1 MRRAVADASSRAP
14 PARARRAA
22 VLRVVRLTDRSGR
35 YYLDDLAAELAALD
49 VLARPGDGRTADG
62 GGRTAAGGGRPGRWV
77 GAGAT
82 AMGLRGAAGGG
93 ELRAVLSGAHPATGQ
108 LLRHRPAVVSAY
120 DLTFA
125 APKSVSVLCG
135 LASPE
140 VAGRVVAAHTSAVE
154 QALCYVS
161 THAMGVRRR
170 VGAERPVLGTDGVV
184 GASFVH
190 GVSRTLDPHLH
201 THVVVANLAHGV
213 DGIWSAVDG
222 RGLYAHAR
230 AAGSLYDA
238 HLRHELT
245 SALGV
250 AWSRRASGALELE
263 AIGPAAIGWF
273 SARGAD
279 IRAHLAERGLGE
291 TGAARSTPARAR
303 RVAWAATRPEK
314 APARTAAS
322 LRRRW
327 VAQAADA
334 GLDAAALERE
344 LGRGRASRAGRAAPA
359 GPAGPALDEQRF
371 AAALVRTLGTSHA
384 GAARRAAVE
393 AWATA
398 AGNGASARAV
408 DGCVEAIAPWGTG
421 IGVAERAFP
430 LADLVAPPHL
440 LRALGSRPL
449 ARDELAT
456 WLSAASAIERYRQR
470 WPVDDRAQPLGTG
483 SSAGDLSR
491 MPARRLAEHLAVMR
505 RVADARRQ
513 LGREAVREPGVPEL
527 SLGRG

>member
-1 MRRAVADASSRAP
+1 MRTAVVDPSSRAP
-14 PARARRAA
+14 PPRFRRAA

-35 YYLDDLAAELAALD
+35 YYLDDLAGELAALD

-62 GGRTAAGGGRPGRWV
+62 DGRTDAGGGRPGRWV

-82 AMGLRGAAGGG
+82 AMGLRGAAGGH
-93 ELRAVLSGAHPATGQ
+93 ELRAMLSGAHPATGQ
-108 LLRHRPAVVSAY
+108 LLRHRPAVVSGY

-140 VAGRVVAAHTSAVE
+140 LAGRVVAAHTSAVE

-222 RGLYAHAR
+222 RGIYAHAR

-245 SALGV
+245 SALGA

-291 TGAARSTPARAR
+291 TGAAGSTPARAR

-327 VAQAADA
+327 VVQAADA
-334 GLDAAALERE
+334 GLDAATLERE
-344 LGRGRASRAGRAAPA
+344 LGRGRASRAGRAAPV
-359 GPAGPALDEQRF
+359 GPALDEQRF
-371 AAALVRTLGTSHA
+371 AAALVRTLGTSRA
-384 GAARRAAVE
+384 GATRRAVVE

-398 AGNGASARAV
+398 AGNGAPARAV

-421 IGVAERAFP
+421 IGVAERALP

-440 LRALGSRPL
+440 LRSLGSRPL
-449 ARDELAT
+449 SRDELAT
-456 WLSAASAIERYRQR
+456 WISAASAIDRYLQR
-470 WPVDDRAQPLGTG
+470 WPVDDRAQPLGAG

-491 MPARRLAEHLAVMR
+491 MPARRLAEHLTVMR

-513 LGREAVREPGVPEL
+513 LGREAVREPGAPEL

>member
-1 MRRAVADASSRAP
+1 V
-14 PARARRAA
+14 A

-35 YYLDDLAAELAALD
+35 YYLDDLAAELAAAD

-62 GGRTAAGGGRPGRWV
+62 DGRTAPGDGRPGRWV

-82 AMGLRGAAGGG
+82 AMGLRGPAGGR

-108 LLRHRPAVVSAY
+108 LLRHRPAVVSGY

-125 APKSVSVLCG
+125 APKSVSVLYG

-140 VAGRVVAAHTSAVE
+140 LAGRVVAAHTSAVE
-154 QALCYVS
+154 QALRYVS
-161 THAMGVRRR
+161 THAMAVRRR
-170 VGAERPVLGTDGVV
+170 VGAERAVLGTDGVV
-184 GASFVH
+184 GASFMH

-213 DGIWSAVDG
+213 DGIWSAIDG
-222 RGLYAHAR
+222 RGIYAHAR

-245 SALGV
+245 SALGA

-263 AIGPAAIGWF
+263 AIGPVAIGWF
-273 SARGAD
+273 SARGAE

-291 TGAARSTPARAR
+291 TAAARSTPARAR
-303 RVAWAATRPEK
+303 RVAWATTRPAK
-314 APARTAAS
+314 APARTAVS
-322 LRRRW
+322 LRRSW
-327 VAQAADA
+327 AVQAADA
-334 GLDAAALERE
+334 GVDAATLERA
-344 LGRGRASRAGRAAPA
+344 LARGRASRAA
-359 GPAGPALDEQRF
+359 PALDERQF
-371 AAALVRTLGTSHA
+371 AAALVRTLATTHA
-384 GAARRAAVE
+384 GATRRAAVE

-398 AGNGASARAV
+398 VETGAPACAV
-408 DGCVEAIAPWGTG
+408 DGCVEAIARWGTG
-421 IGVAERAFP
+421 IGVAERACP

-456 WLSAASAIERYRQR
+456 WISAASAIERYRQR
-470 WPVDDRAQPLGTG
+470 WPVDDRTQPLGTG
-483 SSAGDLSR
+483 SSAGDLGR

-513 LGREAVREPGVPEL
+513 LGLDAAREPGVPEL

>member
-1 MRRAVADASSRAP
+1 
-14 PARARRAA
+14 
-22 VLRVVRLTDRSGR
+22 
-35 YYLDDLAAELAALD
+35 
-49 VLARPGDGRTADG
+49 
-62 GGRTAAGGGRPGRWV
+62 
-77 GAGAT
+77 
-82 AMGLRGAAGGG
+82 MGLRGAAGGG